1 MKFKRILSIFLMLS
15 ILILSSSCS
24 FLNVS
29 SSVKVE
35 TVISDYLNNKYPDLE
50 FEIGSYTQD
59 TYTSGRYVFN
69 VYCKTTSV
77 EFTVYHSSFL
87 TTDSYS
93 VVYANYAMEK
103 SLLSILGEEFCELY
117 VNNIQWKNLYADGS
131 DGYRFRTMELEKIPY
146 AVSEVSEIYGFV
158 LKNGTN
164 ETEVTVAQIMKEA
177 VSKFSAAGI
186 QLEKI
191 VFQFAI
197 GKDTVLLTTD
207 AYTVQTATEEELD
220 LLLLHIEEAQTT
232 DEIVEIVFGSD
243 IKKAEYFLK
252 DSEEQPDQD
261 ITETTESNQQSEKLA

>member
-35 TVISDYLNNKYPDLE
+35 TVISDYLNNKYPALE

-131 DGYRFRTMELEKIPY
+131 DGYRFRTMEL
-146 AVSEVSEIYGFV
+146 
-158 LKNGTN
+158 
-164 ETEVTVAQIMKEA
+164 
-177 VSKFSAAGI
+177 
-186 QLEKI
+186 
-191 VFQFAI
+191 
-197 GKDTVLLTTD
+197 
-207 AYTVQTATEEELD
+207 
-220 LLLLHIEEAQTT
+220 
-232 DEIVEIVFGSD
+232 
-243 IKKAEYFLK
+243 
-252 DSEEQPDQD
+252 
-261 ITETTESNQQSEKLA
+261 